1 MATARAHDGDEIYFE
16 VHGDGPAVLLYN
28 ADPRPPDHPLRDRM
42 TAFTEAVVAELAD
55 RYRVVL
61 MSYPGAPKPDTFTP
75 AAVNADMLAIAD
87 AAGAER
93 FAWWGYSFGGVAGLQ
108 LALSSER
115 VTALAMTG
123 FPPLD
128 GPYEEMLR
136 YSELLASVET
146 DALGAPIPESARA
159 QLPQFATYYRALRGF
174 DDRAAQRRLTIPR
187 MCFVGGADRIV
198 AGEDEITHLGDTVRA
213 HEAEL
218 SALGWEVE
226 VLPAS
231 TTSARAKRMSSC
243 RGSAVFSTG
252 ICPCAERRSNRVG
265 GGTGFVGAEPDDGR
279 GVVGSGHRDRGGQF
293 DGDVGLIAD
302 RQREFVAGQL
312 D

>member
-174 DDRAAQRRLTIPR
+174 DDRAAQQRLTIPR

-226 VLPAS
+226 VLPGLDHLGAS
-231 TTSARAKRMSSC
+231 EA
-243 RGSAVFSTG
+243 
-252 ICPCAERRSNRVG
+252 
-265 GGTGFVGAEPDDGR
+265 D
-279 GVVGSGHRDRGGQF
+279 VVVPRLSRFLDRHLP
-293 DGDVGLIAD
+293 V
-302 RQREFVAGQL
+302 R
-312 D
+312 